1 MWYSQQSQLNGL
13 VMRNKLWI
21 VLLGMGLFSCQRS
34 MLNEQKRIDADLESF
49 RSSSQNSSVADVQA
63 CWKRDTLLLQL
74 IDSVLVRS
82 NDIKIGFL
90 DLAISRADFAQQ
102 RGLRKPVV
110 SGIVQPSLRRFGKYT
125 MDGVGNFDTQF
136 STNITK
142 DQIIP
147 ENLPDLQI
155 GLQASWEWD
164 IWGKLAKRKRAS
176 ALRYLAT
183 ESGQQWFITSL
194 VSEVAGAYGQLVAL
208 DQELEILKTNIS
220 IQHKAFELV
229 QVQKEAGV
237 VNESAV
243 QQLEAQW
250 LNSRAQEGDVLQ
262 QITLLENQIRYYLN
276 KPSAPIHRSK
286 YPFQCALDSTLF
298 TNVQIDQLERRPD
311 IRRAKLALE
320 GAFEVKESAKLALK
334 PSIVLSGIL
343 GVQGFQPAY
352 LFQLPASMAYQLLG
366 GITAP
371 WINRSALTSEILRSN
386 AQWKSLDLAYQ
397 NALINGFLEWD
408 NQVKS
413 LGYLQRQSQL
423 KEREVLLT
431 KGSINTVG
439 TLFLTANASY
449 LEVLTA
455 QQNALRS
462 ELELL
467 EISRKRWM
475 HAIQLYRVL
484 GGGW

>member
-1 MWYSQQSQLNGL
+1 
-13 VMRNKLWI
+13 MRNRFWI
-21 VLLGMGLFSCQRS
+21 LVLGLGIVSCQSNLSVQNRVNAD
-34 MLNEQKRIDADLESF
+34 LDTYRQPNEQA
-49 RSSSQNSSVADVQA
+49 SVSDVQA
-63 CWKRDTLLLQL
+63 CWKRDSLLVQL

-90 DLAISRADFAQQ
+90 EMAASRADFVYQ
-102 RGLRKPVV
+102 RGLRMPTVGGV
-110 SGIVQPSLRRFGKYT
+110 VQPSLRRFGKYT
-125 MDGVGNFDTQF
+125 MDGVGNFDTKF
-136 STNITK
+136 STNITR
-142 DQIIP
+142 DQVIP
-147 ENLPDLQI
+147 EHLPDLQI
-155 GLQASWEWD
+155 GVQSSWEWD
-164 IWGKLAKRKRAS
+164 IWGKLAKRKKAS

-183 ESGQQWFITSL
+183 ESGQQWLITSL
-194 VSEVAGAYGQLVAL
+194 VAEVASAYGQLIAL
-208 DQELEILKTNIS
+208 DKEMDILKANID
-220 IQHKAFELV
+220 IQRKAFELV
-229 QVQKEAGV
+229 KVQKEAGV

-243 QQLEAQW
+243 QQLEAQL

-262 QITLLENQIRYYLN
+262 QITVLENQVRYYLN
-276 KPSAPIHRSK
+276 KPGAVIKRSPF
-286 YPFQCALDSTLF
+286 PFQCSLDSTLF
-298 TNVQIDQLERRPD
+298 AHVQIDQLERRPD
-311 IRRAKLALE
+311 IRQAKLNLSA
-320 GAFEVKESAKLALK
+320 AFESKESAKLALK
-334 PSIVLSGIL
+334 PSVVLSGIL

-366 GITAP
+366 GITTP
-371 WINRSALTSEILRSN
+371 WLNRSAISADILRTD
-386 AQWKSLDLAYQ
+386 AQWKVQDLAYQ
-397 NALINGFLEWD
+397 NALIQGYLEWD
-408 NQVKS
+408 TQVKA

-431 KGSINTVG
+431 KGAINTVG

-467 EISRKRWM
+467 EYSRKRWT

>member
-1 MWYSQQSQLNGL
+1 MK
-13 VMRNKLWI
+13 NKYWI
-21 VLLGMGLFSCQRS
+21 LILGVILGSCQKG
-34 MLNEQKRIDADLESF
+34 LINDQKRVDADLIQY
-49 RSSSQNSSVADVQA
+49 RSPIENLSVSNVQE
-63 CWKRDTLLLQL
+63 CWKRDTLLTQL
-74 IDSVLVRS
+74 IDSVLIRS

-90 DLAISRADFAQQ
+90 EIASSRADFIYQG
-102 RGLRKPVV
+102 GLLRPFV
-110 SGIVQPSLRRFGKYT
+110 SGVFQPSLKRFGKYT
-125 MDGVGNFDTQF
+125 MDGVGNYDTQF

-147 ENLPDLQI
+147 EHLPDFQI
-155 GLQASWEWD
+155 GLQSSWEWD
-164 IWGKLAKRKRAS
+164 IWGKLAKRKKAS

-183 ESGQQWFITSL
+183 ESGQQWLITSM
-194 VSEVAGAYGQLVAL
+194 VSEVANAYGQLVAL
-208 DQELEILKTNIS
+208 DQELDILKSNIE
-220 IQHKAFELV
+220 IQRKAYELV

-262 QITLLENQIRYYLN
+262 QITVLENQIRYWLN
-276 KPSAPIHRSK
+276 KPQVPISRAK
-286 YPFQCALDSTLF
+286 YPFQCSLDSSLF
-298 TNVQIDQLERRPD
+298 LNVKIDQLERRPD
-311 IRRAKLALE
+311 IRSAKLLLE
-320 GAFEVKESAKLALK
+320 AAFEFKESAVLALK

-352 LFQLPASMAYQLLG
+352 LFQLPISMAYQVLG
-366 GITAP
+366 GMTSP
-371 WINRSALTSEILRSN
+371 WLNRSGILADILRSES
-386 AQWKSLDLAYQ
+386 QWKSRGLAYQ
-397 NALINGFLEWD
+397 NALIQGFLEWD
-408 NQVKS
+408 TQVKS
-413 LGYLQRQSQL
+413 LAYLQRQNQL
-423 KEREVLLT
+423 KEREVKLT
-431 KGSINTVG
+431 KGAINTIG

-467 EISRKRWM
+467 EISRKRWS

>member
-1 MWYSQQSQLNGL
+1 MKNKYWGL
-13 VMRNKLWI
+13 
-21 VLLGMGLFSCQRS
+21 LFVFALVSCQKAILRD
-34 MLNEQKRIDADLESF
+34 QKRIDLDL
-49 RSSSQNSSVADVQA
+49 SSYKQANDQTSVSDVQA
-63 CWKRDTLLLQL
+63 CWKRDSLLVQL

-90 DLAISRADFAQQ
+90 DMAMSRADFANQ
-102 RGLRKPVV
+102 RGLRKPMAAGV
-110 SGIVQPSLRRFGKYT
+110 IQPSLKRFGKYT
-125 MDGVGNFDTQF
+125 MDGVGNYDTQF
-136 STNITK
+136 SPNISK

-147 ENLPDLQI
+147 ENLPDLLI
-155 GLQASWEWD
+155 GMQASWEWD
-164 IWGKLAKRKRAS
+164 IWGKLAKRKKAS

-183 ESGQQWFITSL
+183 ESGQQWLITSL
-194 VSEVAGAYGQLVAL
+194 VSEVASAYGQLVSL

-220 IQHKAFELV
+220 IQRKAFELV
-229 QVQKEAGV
+229 QVQKEAGT

-243 QQLEAQW
+243 QQLEAQL

-262 QITLLENQIRYYLN
+262 QITVLENQIRYYLN
-276 KPSAPIHRSK
+276 KSGTKIKRSS
-286 YPFQCALDSTLF
+286 YPFQCAMDSTMF
-298 TNVQIDQLERRPD
+298 AHVKIDQLENRPD
-311 IRRAKLALE
+311 IRQAKLNLSA
-320 GAFEVKESAKLALK
+320 AFESKESAKLALK
-334 PSIVLSGIL
+334 PSVVLSGVL

-366 GITAP
+366 GITTP
-371 WINRSALTSEILRSN
+371 WLNRSAITADILRAD
-386 AQWKSLDLAYQ
+386 AQWKSQDLAYQ
-397 NALINGFLEWD
+397 NALIKGYLEWD
-408 NQVKS
+408 TQVKS
-413 LGYLQRQSQL
+413 LGYLQRQNQL

-431 KGSINTVG
+431 KGAINTVG

>member
-1 MWYSQQSQLNGL
+1 MLSLQHSRLNGQQ
-13 VMRNKLWI
+13 MRNRCWVI
-21 VLLGMGLFSCQRS
+21 LLVFGISACQTNLRFQ
-34 MLNEQKRIDADLESF
+34 NRVDADLVNY
-49 RSSSQNSSVADVQA
+49 RQNSEQASVSDVQA
-63 CWKRDTLLLQL
+63 CWKRDSLLVQL

-90 DLAISRADFAQQ
+90 EMAMSRADFAYQ
-102 RGLRKPVV
+102 RGLRKPVAAGV
-110 SGIVQPSLRRFGKYT
+110 IQPSLKRFGKYT

-136 STNITK
+136 SPNISK

-147 ENLPDLQI
+147 ENLPDLLI
-155 GLQASWEWD
+155 GMQASWEWD
-164 IWGKLAKRKRAS
+164 IWGKLAKRKKAS

-183 ESGQQWFITSL
+183 ESGQQWLITSL
-194 VSEVAGAYGQLVAL
+194 VSEVASAYGQLVSL

-220 IQHKAFELV
+220 IQRKAFELV
-229 QVQKEAGV
+229 QVQKEAGT

-243 QQLEAQW
+243 QQLEAQL

-262 QITLLENQIRYYLN
+262 QITVLENQVRYYLN
-276 KPSAPIHRSK
+276 KPGAKIKRSP
-286 YPFQCALDSTLF
+286 YPFQCALDSTMF
-298 TNVQIDQLERRPD
+298 ARVKIDQLENRPD
-311 IRRAKLALE
+311 IRQAKLNLSA
-320 GAFEVKESAKLALK
+320 AFESKESAKLALK
-334 PSIVLSGIL
+334 PSVVLSGVL

-366 GITAP
+366 GITTP
-371 WINRSALTSEILRSN
+371 WLNRSAITADILRSD

-397 NALINGFLEWD
+397 NALIKGYLEWD
-408 NQVKS
+408 TEVKS
-413 LGYLQRQSQL
+413 LGYLQRQNQL

-431 KGSINTVG
+431 KGAINTVG
-439 TLFLTANASY
+439 TLFLTANANY

-467 EISRKRWM
+467 EISRKRWT

>member
-1 MWYSQQSQLNGL
+1 MLGL
-13 VMRNKLWI
+13 GI
-21 VLLGMGLFSCQRS
+21 VSCQSNLSVQNRVNAD
-34 MLNEQKRIDADLESF
+34 LDTYRQPNEQA
-49 RSSSQNSSVADVQA
+49 SVSDVQA
-63 CWKRDTLLLQL
+63 CWKRDSLLVQL

-90 DLAISRADFAQQ
+90 EMAASRADFVYQ
-102 RGLRKPVV
+102 RGLRMPTVGGV
-110 SGIVQPSLRRFGKYT
+110 VQPSLRRFGKYT
-125 MDGVGNFDTQF
+125 MDGVGNFDTKF
-136 STNITK
+136 STNITR
-142 DQIIP
+142 DQVIP
-147 ENLPDLQI
+147 EHLPDLQI
-155 GLQASWEWD
+155 GVQSSWEWD
-164 IWGKLAKRKRAS
+164 IWGKLAKRKKAS

-183 ESGQQWFITSL
+183 ESGQQWLITSL
-194 VSEVAGAYGQLVAL
+194 VAEVASAYGQLIAL
-208 DQELEILKTNIS
+208 DKEMDILKANID
-220 IQHKAFELV
+220 IQRKAFELV
-229 QVQKEAGV
+229 KVQKEAGV

-243 QQLEAQW
+243 QQLEAQL

-262 QITLLENQIRYYLN
+262 QITVLENQVRYYLN
-276 KPSAPIHRSK
+276 KPGAVIKRSPF
-286 YPFQCALDSTLF
+286 PFQCSLDSTLF
-298 TNVQIDQLERRPD
+298 AHVQIDQLERRPD
-311 IRRAKLALE
+311 IRQAKLNLSA
-320 GAFEVKESAKLALK
+320 AFESKESAKLALK
-334 PSIVLSGIL
+334 PSVVLSGIL

-366 GITAP
+366 GITTP
-371 WINRSALTSEILRSN
+371 WLNRSAISADILRTD
-386 AQWKSLDLAYQ
+386 AQWKVQDLAYQ
-397 NALINGFLEWD
+397 NALIQGYLEWD
-408 NQVKS
+408 TQVKA

-431 KGSINTVG
+431 KGAINTVG

-467 EISRKRWM
+467 EYSRKRWT

>member
-1 MWYSQQSQLNGL
+1 VN
-13 VMRNKLWI
+13 
-21 VLLGMGLFSCQRS
+21 
-34 MLNEQKRIDADLESF
+34 ADLETY
-49 RSSSQNSSVADVQA
+49 RQPNEQVSVSDVQA
-63 CWKRDTLLLQL
+63 CWKRDSLLVQL

-90 DLAISRADFAQQ
+90 EMAASRADFMYQ
-102 RGLRKPVV
+102 RGVRMPTVG
-110 SGIVQPSLRRFGKYT
+110 GIVQPSVRRFGKYT
-125 MDGVGNFDTQF
+125 MDGIGNFDTNF
-136 STNITK
+136 SPNITD

-147 ENLPDLQI
+147 KNLPDLQM
-155 GLQASWEWD
+155 GLQSSWEWD
-164 IWGKLAKRKRAS
+164 VWGKLAKRKKAS

-183 ESGQQWFITSL
+183 ESGQQWLITSL
-194 VSEVAGAYGQLVAL
+194 VAEVAGAYGQLVAL
-208 DQELEILKTNIS
+208 DQELDILKSNIA
-220 IQHKAFELV
+220 IQRKAFELV

-250 LNSRAQEGDVLQ
+250 LNSRAQEGGVLQ
-262 QITLLENQIRYYLN
+262 QITVLENQIRYYLN
-276 KPSAPIHRSK
+276 KPTGDIKRAP

-298 TNVQIDQLERRPD
+298 ANVKIDQLEKRPD
-311 IRRAKLALE
+311 IRQAKLNLSA
-320 GAFEVKESAKLALK
+320 AFESKESAELALK

-352 LFQLPASMAYQLLG
+352 LFQLPASMAYQFLG
-366 GITAP
+366 GITTP
-371 WINRSALTSEILRSN
+371 WLNRSAIKADILRSD
-386 AQWKSLDLAYQ
+386 AQWKAQDLAYQ
-397 NALINGFLEWD
+397 NALVKGYLEWD
-408 NQVKS
+408 TQVKS
-413 LGYLQRQSQL
+413 LTYLQTQQQL
-423 KEREVLLT
+423 KQREVLLT
-431 KGSINTVG
+431 KGAISTVG

-467 EISRKRWM
+467 EISRNQWM
-475 HAIQLYRVL
+475 RAINLYRVL

>member
-1 MWYSQQSQLNGL
+1 MRNRFWIIGL
-13 VMRNKLWI
+13 VI
-21 VLLGMGLFSCQRS
+21 GLASCQSNLSIQNRV
-34 MLNEQKRIDADLESF
+34 NADLESY
-49 RSSSQNSSVADVQA
+49 RQANEGNTVSDVQA
-63 CWKRDTLLLQL
+63 CWKRDSLLVQL

-90 DLAISRADFAQQ
+90 EMAASRADFVYQ
-102 RGLRKPVV
+102 RGLRMPTVGGV
-110 SGIVQPSLRRFGKYT
+110 VQPSLRRFGKYT
-125 MDGVGNFDTQF
+125 MDGIGNFDTNF
-136 STNITK
+136 SPNITD

-147 ENLPDLQI
+147 KNLPDLQM
-155 GLQASWEWD
+155 GLQSSWEWD
-164 IWGKLAKRKRAS
+164 IWGKLAKRKKAS

-183 ESGQQWFITSL
+183 ESGQQWLITSL
-194 VSEVAGAYGQLVAL
+194 VAEVASAYGQLIAL
-208 DQELEILKTNIS
+208 DKEMDILKANID
-220 IQHKAFELV
+220 IQRKAFELV
-229 QVQKEAGV
+229 KVQKEAGV

-243 QQLEAQW
+243 QQLEAQL

-262 QITLLENQIRYYLN
+262 RITVLENQVRYYLN
-276 KPSAPIHRSK
+276 KPGAVIKRSPF
-286 YPFQCALDSTLF
+286 PFQCSLDSSLF
-298 TNVQIDQLERRPD
+298 AQVQIDQLERRPD
-311 IRRAKLALE
+311 IRQAKLNLSA
-320 GAFEVKESAKLALK
+320 AFESKESAKLALK
-334 PSIVLSGIL
+334 PSVVLSGIL

-366 GITAP
+366 GITTP
-371 WINRSALTSEILRSN
+371 WLNRSAISADILRTD
-386 AQWKSLDLAYQ
+386 AQWKVQDLAYQ
-397 NALINGFLEWD
+397 NALIQGYLEWD
-408 NQVKS
+408 TQVKS

-431 KGSINTVG
+431 KGAINTVG

-467 EISRKRWM
+467 EYSRKRWT

>member
-1 MWYSQQSQLNGL
+1 MKNNFL
-13 VMRNKLWI
+13 I
-21 VLLGMGLFSCQRS
+21 LLMGMSFFSCQRAL
-34 MLNEQKRIDADLESF
+34 LNEQKRIDADLESF
-49 RSSSQNSSVADVQA
+49 RSSGQTTSVSDIQA
-63 CWKRDTLLLQL
+63 CWKRDTLLLNL
-74 IDSVLVRS
+74 IDSVLANS

-90 DLAISRADFAQQ
+90 DLAISRADFVNQ
-102 RGLRKPVV
+102 RGMRKPMV
-110 SGIVQPSLRRFGKYT
+110 SGIIQPSLRRFGKYT
-125 MDGVGNFDTQF
+125 MDGIGNFDTNF
-136 STNITK
+136 SPNITD

-147 ENLPDLQI
+147 QNLPDLQM

-208 DQELEILKTNIS
+208 DQELDILKSNIS
-220 IQHKAFELV
+220 IQRKAFELV

-262 QITLLENQIRYYLN
+262 QITVLENQIRYFLN
-276 KPSAPIHRSK
+276 KPSASILRNK
-286 YPFQCALDSTLF
+286 YPFQCALDSSLF
-298 TNVQIDQLERRPD
+298 ANVQIDQLERRPD
-311 IRRAKLALE
+311 IRQAKLALE
-320 GAFEVKESAKLALK
+320 AAFEVKESAKLALK

-352 LFQLPASMAYQLLG
+352 LFQLPASMAYQLIG
-366 GITAP
+366 GITTP
-371 WINRSALTSEILRSN
+371 WINRSAITSEILQSN

-397 NALINGFLEWD
+397 NALINGFLEW
-408 NQVKS
+408 NTQVKS
-413 LGYLQRQSQL
+413 LEYLQKQNQL
-423 KEREVLLT
+423 KEREVILT
-431 KGSINTVG
+431 KGAINTVG

>member
-1 MWYSQQSQLNGL
+1 MRNRFWIIGL
-13 VMRNKLWI
+13 VI
-21 VLLGMGLFSCQRS
+21 GLASCQSNLSIQNRV
-34 MLNEQKRIDADLESF
+34 DADLETY
-49 RSSSQNSSVADVQA
+49 RQTNVGNSVSDVQA
-63 CWKRDTLLLQL
+63 CWKQDSLLVQL

-90 DLAISRADFAQQ
+90 EMAASRADFVYQ
-102 RGLRKPVV
+102 RGLRMPTVGGV
-110 SGIVQPSLRRFGKYT
+110 VQPSVRRFGKYT
-125 MDGVGNFDTQF
+125 MDGIGNFDTNF
-136 STNITK
+136 SPNITD

-147 ENLPDLQI
+147 KNLPDLQM
-155 GLQASWEWD
+155 GLQSSWEWD
-164 IWGKLAKRKRAS
+164 IWGKLAKRKKAS

-183 ESGQQWFITSL
+183 ESGQQWLITSL
-194 VSEVAGAYGQLVAL
+194 VAEVASAYGQLIAL
-208 DQELEILKTNIS
+208 DKVMDILKANID
-220 IQHKAFELV
+220 IQRKAFELV
-229 QVQKEAGV
+229 KVQKEAGV

-243 QQLEAQW
+243 QQLEAQL

-262 QITLLENQIRYYLN
+262 QITVLENQVRYYLN
-276 KPSAPIHRSK
+276 KPGAVIKRSPF
-286 YPFQCALDSTLF
+286 PFQCSLDSTLF
-298 TNVQIDQLERRPD
+298 AHVQIDQLERRPD
-311 IRRAKLALE
+311 IRQAKLNLSA
-320 GAFEVKESAKLALK
+320 AFESKESAKLALK
-334 PSIVLSGIL
+334 PSVVLSGIL

-366 GITAP
+366 GITTP
-371 WINRSALTSEILRSN
+371 WLNRSAISADILRTD
-386 AQWKSLDLAYQ
+386 AQWKVQDLAYQ
-397 NALINGFLEWD
+397 NALIQGYLEWD
-408 NQVKS
+408 TQVKS

-431 KGSINTVG
+431 KGAINTVG

-467 EISRKRWM
+467 EYSRKRWT

>member
-1 MWYSQQSQLNGL
+1 
-13 VMRNKLWI
+13 
-21 VLLGMGLFSCQRS
+21 LLGLGIISCQSNLSVQNRVNAD
-34 MLNEQKRIDADLESF
+34 LDTYRQPNEQA
-49 RSSSQNSSVADVQA
+49 SVSDVQA
-63 CWKRDTLLLQL
+63 CWKRDSLLVQL

-90 DLAISRADFAQQ
+90 ETAASRADFVYQ
-102 RGLRKPVV
+102 RGLRMPTVGGV
-110 SGIVQPSLRRFGKYT
+110 VQPSLRRFGKYT
-125 MDGVGNFDTQF
+125 MDGVGNFDTKF
-136 STNITK
+136 STNITRE
-142 DQIIP
+142 QIIP
-147 ENLPDLQI
+147 ENLPDLLI
-155 GLQASWEWD
+155 GVQSSWEWD
-164 IWGKLAKRKRAS
+164 IWGKLAKRKKAS

-183 ESGQQWFITSL
+183 ESGQQWLITSL
-194 VSEVAGAYGQLVAL
+194 VAEVASAYGQLIAL
-208 DQELEILKTNIS
+208 DKEMDILKANID
-220 IQHKAFELV
+220 IQRKAFELV
-229 QVQKEAGV
+229 KVQKEAGV

-243 QQLEAQW
+243 QQLEAQL

-262 QITLLENQIRYYLN
+262 QITVLENQVRYYLN
-276 KPSAPIHRSK
+276 KPGAVIKRSPF
-286 YPFQCALDSTLF
+286 PFQCSLDSSLF
-298 TNVQIDQLERRPD
+298 AHVQIDQLERRPD
-311 IRRAKLALE
+311 IRQAKLNLSA
-320 GAFEVKESAKLALK
+320 AFESKESAKLALK
-334 PSIVLSGIL
+334 PSVVLSGIL

-366 GITAP
+366 GITTP
-371 WINRSALTSEILRSN
+371 WLNRSAISADILRTD
-386 AQWKSLDLAYQ
+386 AQWKVQDLAYQ
-397 NALINGFLEWD
+397 NALIQGYLEWD
-408 NQVKS
+408 TQVKS

-431 KGSINTVG
+431 KGAINTVG

-467 EISRKRWM
+467 EYSRKRWT

>member
-1 MWYSQQSQLNGL
+1 MKNRFWILL
-13 VMRNKLWI
+13 V
-21 VLLGMGLFSCQRS
+21 GMGIFSCQSNLSVQNRV
-34 MLNEQKRIDADLESF
+34 DADLETYRQSNE
-49 RSSSQNSSVADVQA
+49 QSSVSDVQA
-63 CWKRDTLLLQL
+63 CWKRDSLLVEL

-90 DLAISRADFAQQ
+90 EMAASRADFVYQ
-102 RGLRKPVV
+102 RGLLAPVV
-110 SGIVQPSLRRFGKYT
+110 SGIIQPSARRFGKYT
-125 MDGVGNFDTQF
+125 MDGIGNFDTNF
-136 STNITK
+136 SPNITD
-142 DQIIP
+142 DQIISK
-147 ENLPDLQI
+147 NLPDLQL
-155 GLQASWEWD
+155 GLQSSWEWD
-164 IWGKLAKRKRAS
+164 VWGKLAKRKKAS

-183 ESGQQWFITSL
+183 ESGQQWFITTI
-194 VSEVAGAYGQLVAL
+194 VAEVASAYGHLVTL
-208 DQELEILKTNIS
+208 DQELSILKSNIT
-220 IQHKAFELV
+220 IQRRAFELV
-229 QVQKEAGV
+229 QVQKEAGA

-262 QITLLENQIRYYLN
+262 QITVLENQIRYYLN
-276 KPSAPIHRSK
+276 KPTGNIKRAP

-298 TNVQIDQLERRPD
+298 TNVKIDQLEKRPD
-311 IRRAKLALE
+311 IRQAKLNLSA
-320 GAFEVKESAKLALK
+320 AFESKESAKLALK
-334 PSIVLSGIL
+334 PSVVLSGIL

-366 GITAP
+366 GIATP
-371 WINRSALTSEILRSN
+371 WLNRSAITADILRSESS
-386 AQWKSLDLAYQ
+386 WKIQDLAYQ
-397 NALINGFLEWD
+397 NALINGYLEWD
-408 NQVKS
+408 TQVKS

-431 KGSINTVG
+431 KGAINTVG

-449 LEVLTA
+449 LDVLTA

-462 ELELL
+462 ELDLL
-467 EISRKRWM
+467 EFSRKRWT

>member
-1 MWYSQQSQLNGL
+1 MLGL
-13 VMRNKLWI
+13 GI
-21 VLLGMGLFSCQRS
+21 VSCQSNLSVQNRVNAD
-34 MLNEQKRIDADLESF
+34 LDTYRQPNEQA
-49 RSSSQNSSVADVQA
+49 SVSDVQA
-63 CWKRDTLLLQL
+63 CWKRDSLLVQL

-90 DLAISRADFAQQ
+90 EMAASRADFVYQ
-102 RGLRKPVV
+102 RGLRMPTVGGV
-110 SGIVQPSLRRFGKYT
+110 VQPSLRRFGKYT
-125 MDGVGNFDTQF
+125 MDGVGNFDTKF
-136 STNITK
+136 STNITR
-142 DQIIP
+142 DQVIP
-147 ENLPDLQI
+147 EHLPDLQI
-155 GLQASWEWD
+155 GVQSSWEWD
-164 IWGKLAKRKRAS
+164 IWGKLAKRKKAS

-183 ESGQQWFITSL
+183 ESGQQWLITSL
-194 VSEVAGAYGQLVAL
+194 VAEVASAYGQLIAL
-208 DQELEILKTNIS
+208 DKEMDILKANID
-220 IQHKAFELV
+220 IQRKAFELV
-229 QVQKEAGV
+229 KVQKEAGV

-243 QQLEAQW
+243 QQLEAQL

-262 QITLLENQIRYYLN
+262 QITVLENQVRYYLN
-276 KPSAPIHRSK
+276 KPGAVIKRSPF
-286 YPFQCALDSTLF
+286 PFQCSLDSTLF
-298 TNVQIDQLERRPD
+298 AHVQIDQLERRPD
-311 IRRAKLALE
+311 IRQAKLNLSA
-320 GAFEVKESAKLALK
+320 AFESKESAKLALK
-334 PSIVLSGIL
+334 PSVVLSGIL

-366 GITAP
+366 GITTP
-371 WINRSALTSEILRSN
+371 WLNRSAISADILRTD
-386 AQWKSLDLAYQ
+386 AQWKVQDLAYQ
-397 NALINGFLEWD
+397 NALIQGYLEWD
-408 NQVKS
+408 TQVKS

-431 KGSINTVG
+431 KGAINTVG

-467 EISRKRWM
+467 EYSRKRWT

>member
-1 MWYSQQSQLNGL
+1 MLGL
-13 VMRNKLWI
+13 GI
-21 VLLGMGLFSCQRS
+21 VSCQSNLSVQNRVNAD
-34 MLNEQKRIDADLESF
+34 LDTYRQPNEQA
-49 RSSSQNSSVADVQA
+49 SVSDVQA
-63 CWKRDTLLLQL
+63 CWKRDSLLVQL

-90 DLAISRADFAQQ
+90 EMAASRADFVYQ
-102 RGLRKPVV
+102 RGLRMPTVGGV
-110 SGIVQPSLRRFGKYT
+110 VQPSLRRFGKYT
-125 MDGVGNFDTQF
+125 MDGVGNFDTKF
-136 STNITK
+136 STNITR
-142 DQIIP
+142 DQVIP
-147 ENLPDLQI
+147 EHLPDLQI
-155 GLQASWEWD
+155 GVQSSWEWD
-164 IWGKLAKRKRAS
+164 IWGKLAKRKKAS

-183 ESGQQWFITSL
+183 ESGQQWLITSL
-194 VSEVAGAYGQLVAL
+194 VAEVASAYGQLIAL
-208 DQELEILKTNIS
+208 DKEMDILKANID
-220 IQHKAFELV
+220 IQRKAFELV
-229 QVQKEAGV
+229 KVQKEAGV

-243 QQLEAQW
+243 QQLEAQL

-262 QITLLENQIRYYLN
+262 QITVLENQVRYYLN
-276 KPSAPIHRSK
+276 KPGAVIKRSPF
-286 YPFQCALDSTLF
+286 PFQCSLDSTLF
-298 TNVQIDQLERRPD
+298 AHVQIDQLERRPD
-311 IRRAKLALE
+311 IRQAKLNLSA
-320 GAFEVKESAKLALK
+320 AFESKESAKLALK
-334 PSIVLSGIL
+334 PSVVLSGIL

-366 GITAP
+366 GITTP
-371 WINRSALTSEILRSN
+371 WLNRSAISADILRTD
-386 AQWKSLDLAYQ
+386 AQWKVQDLAYQ
-397 NALINGFLEWD
+397 NALIQGYLEWD
-408 NQVKS
+408 TQVKA

-431 KGSINTVG
+431 KGAITTVG

-467 EISRKRWM
+467 EYSRKRWT

>member
-1 MWYSQQSQLNGL
+1 VN
-13 VMRNKLWI
+13 
-21 VLLGMGLFSCQRS
+21 
-34 MLNEQKRIDADLESF
+34 ADLETYRQTNEGNTVS
-49 RSSSQNSSVADVQA
+49 DVQA
-63 CWKRDTLLLQL
+63 CWKRDSLLVQL

-90 DLAISRADFAQQ
+90 EMAASRADFVYQ
-102 RGLRKPVV
+102 RGLRMPTVGGV
-110 SGIVQPSLRRFGKYT
+110 VQPSLRRFGKYT
-125 MDGVGNFDTQF
+125 MDGIGNFDTNF
-136 STNITK
+136 SPNITD

-147 ENLPDLQI
+147 KNLPDLQM
-155 GLQASWEWD
+155 GLQSSWEID
-164 IWGKLAKRKRAS
+164 IWGKLAKRRKAS

-183 ESGQQWFITSL
+183 ESGQQWLITSL
-194 VSEVAGAYGQLVAL
+194 VADVASSYGQLIAL
-208 DQELEILKTNIS
+208 DKELDILKNNIE
-220 IQHKAFELV
+220 IQRKAFELV
-229 QVQKEAGV
+229 QVQKEAGS

-250 LNSRAQEGDVLQ
+250 LNSRAQEGNVLQ
-262 QITLLENQIRYYLN
+262 QITSLENDIRFLLN
-276 KPSAPIHRSK
+276 KPTASIHRSK
-286 YPFQCALDSTLF
+286 FPFQCALDTSLF
-298 TNVQIDQLERRPD
+298 ARLKIDQLGRRPD
-311 IRRAKLALE
+311 VKQAKLNLMA
-320 GAFEVKESAKLALK
+320 AFETKESAALALK

-371 WINRSALTSEILRSN
+371 WLNRSAITSEMLRTESSWK
-386 AQWKSLDLAYQ
+386 AQDLAYQ
-397 NALINGFLEWD
+397 NALVKGYLEWD
-408 NQVKS
+408 TQVKS
-413 LGYLQRQSQL
+413 LTYLQTQQQL
-423 KEREVLLT
+423 KQREVLLT
-431 KGSINTVG
+431 KGAINTVG

-467 EISRKRWM
+467 EISRNQWM
-475 HAIQLYRVL
+475 RAINLYRVL

>member
-1 MWYSQQSQLNGL
+1 MLGL
-13 VMRNKLWI
+13 GI
-21 VLLGMGLFSCQRS
+21 ISCQSNLSVQNRV
-34 MLNEQKRIDADLESF
+34 NADLDTYRHPSE
-49 RSSSQNSSVADVQA
+49 QASVSDVQA
-63 CWKRDTLLLQL
+63 CWKRDSLLVQL

-90 DLAISRADFAQQ
+90 ETAASRADFVYQ
-102 RGLRKPVV
+102 RGLRMPTVGGV
-110 SGIVQPSLRRFGKYT
+110 VQPSLRRFGKYT
-125 MDGVGNFDTQF
+125 MDGVGNFDTKF
-136 STNITK
+136 STNITRE
-142 DQIIP
+142 QIIP
-147 ENLPDLQI
+147 ENLPDLLI
-155 GLQASWEWD
+155 GVQSSWEWD
-164 IWGKLAKRKRAS
+164 IWGKLAKRKKAS

-183 ESGQQWFITSL
+183 ESGQQWLITSL
-194 VSEVAGAYGQLVAL
+194 VAEVASAYGQLIAL
-208 DQELEILKTNIS
+208 DKEMDILKANID
-220 IQHKAFELV
+220 IQRKAFELV
-229 QVQKEAGV
+229 KVQKEAGV

-243 QQLEAQW
+243 QQLEAQL

-262 QITLLENQIRYYLN
+262 QITVLENQVRYYLN
-276 KPSAPIHRSK
+276 KPGAVIKRSPF
-286 YPFQCALDSTLF
+286 PFQCSLDSSLF
-298 TNVQIDQLERRPD
+298 AHVQIDQLERRPD
-311 IRRAKLALE
+311 IRQAKLNLSA
-320 GAFEVKESAKLALK
+320 AFESKESAKLALK
-334 PSIVLSGIL
+334 PSVVLSGIL

-366 GITAP
+366 GITTP
-371 WINRSALTSEILRSN
+371 WLNRSAISADILRTD
-386 AQWKSLDLAYQ
+386 AQWKVQDLAYQ
-397 NALINGFLEWD
+397 NALIQGYLEWD
-408 NQVKS
+408 TQVKS

-431 KGSINTVG
+431 KGAINTVG

-467 EISRKRWM
+467 EYSRKRWT

>member
-1 MWYSQQSQLNGL
+1 MKNSLYALCLVFVLGSCTSGL
-13 VMRNKLWI
+13 IKEQYKLQAE
-21 VLLGMGLFSCQRS
+21 LGTYR
-34 MLNEQKRIDADLESF
+34 EPEEEK
-49 RSSSQNSSVADVQA
+49 SVADVQE
-63 CWKRDTLLLQL
+63 CWKRDTLLVQL

-90 DLAISRADFAQQ
+90 QLAMAKADFGYQ
-102 RGLRKPVV
+102 RGLLKPAVN
-110 SGIVQPSLRRFGKYT
+110 GIVQPSMRRFGKYT
-125 MDGVGNFDTQF
+125 MDGIGNFDTNF
-136 STNITK
+136 SPNITD

-147 ENLPDLQI
+147 KNLPDLQI
-155 GLQASWEWD
+155 GLQSSWELD
-164 IWGKLAKRKRAS
+164 IWGKLAKRRKAS

-183 ESGQQWFITSL
+183 ESGQQWLITSL
-194 VSEVAGAYGQLVAL
+194 VADVASSYGQLIAL
-208 DQELEILKTNIS
+208 DKELDILKNNIE
-220 IQHKAFELV
+220 IQRKAFELV
-229 QVQKEAGV
+229 QVQKEAGS

-250 LNSRAQEGDVLQ
+250 LNSRAQEGNVLQ
-262 QITLLENQIRYYLN
+262 QITTLENDIRFLLN
-276 KPSAPIHRSK
+276 KPTATIHRSK
-286 YPFQCALDSTLF
+286 FPFQCALDTSLF
-298 TNVQIDQLERRPD
+298 TRLKIDQLGRRPD
-311 IRRAKLALE
+311 VKQAKLNLMA
-320 GAFEVKESAKLALK
+320 AFETKESAALALK

-371 WINRSALTSEILRSN
+371 WLNRSAITSEMLRTESSWK
-386 AQWKSLDLAYQ
+386 AQDLAYQ
-397 NALINGFLEWD
+397 NALVKGYLEWD
-408 NQVKS
+408 TQVKS
-413 LGYLQRQSQL
+413 LTYLQTQQQL
-423 KEREVLLT
+423 KQREVLLT
-431 KGSINTVG
+431 KGAINTVG

-467 EISRKRWM
+467 EISRNQWM
-475 HAIQLYRVL
+475 RAINLYRVL

>member
-1 MWYSQQSQLNGL
+1 MLGL
-13 VMRNKLWI
+13 GI
-21 VLLGMGLFSCQRS
+21 VSCQSNLSVQNRV
-34 MLNEQKRIDADLESF
+34 NADLDTYRQPKE
-49 RSSSQNSSVADVQA
+49 QASVSDVQA
-63 CWKRDTLLLQL
+63 CWKQDSLLVQL

-90 DLAISRADFAQQ
+90 EMAASRADFVYQ
-102 RGLRKPVV
+102 RGLRMPTVGGV
-110 SGIVQPSLRRFGKYT
+110 VQPSVRRFGKYT
-125 MDGVGNFDTQF
+125 MDGIGNFDTNF
-136 STNITK
+136 SPNITD

-147 ENLPDLQI
+147 KNLPDLQM
-155 GLQASWEWD
+155 GLQSSWEWD
-164 IWGKLAKRKRAS
+164 IWGKLAKRKKAS

-183 ESGQQWFITSL
+183 ESGQHWLITSL
-194 VSEVAGAYGQLVAL
+194 VAEVASAYGQLIAL
-208 DQELEILKTNIS
+208 DKEMDILKANID
-220 IQHKAFELV
+220 IQRKAFELV
-229 QVQKEAGV
+229 KVQKEAGV

-243 QQLEAQW
+243 QQLEAQL

-262 QITLLENQIRYYLN
+262 QITVLENQVRYYLN
-276 KPSAPIHRSK
+276 KPGAVIKRSPF
-286 YPFQCALDSTLF
+286 PFQCSLDSALF
-298 TNVQIDQLERRPD
+298 AQVQIDQLERRPD
-311 IRRAKLALE
+311 IRQAKLNLSA
-320 GAFEVKESAKLALK
+320 AFESKESAKLALK
-334 PSIVLSGIL
+334 PSVVLSGIL

-366 GITAP
+366 GITTP
-371 WINRSALTSEILRSN
+371 WLNRSAISADILRTD
-386 AQWKSLDLAYQ
+386 AQWKVQDLAYQ
-397 NALINGFLEWD
+397 NALIQGYLEWD
-408 NQVKS
+408 TQVKA

-431 KGSINTVG
+431 KGAITTVG

-467 EISRKRWM
+467 EYSRKRWT

>member
-1 MWYSQQSQLNGL
+1 MIGL
-13 VMRNKLWI
+13 A
-21 VLLGMGLFSCQRS
+21 SCQSNISIQNRV
-34 MLNEQKRIDADLESF
+34 NADLETY
-49 RSSSQNSSVADVQA
+49 RQPNEQVSVSDVQA
-63 CWKRDTLLLQL
+63 CWKRDSLLVQL

-90 DLAISRADFAQQ
+90 EMAASRADFMYQ
-102 RGLRKPVV
+102 RGVRMPTVG
-110 SGIVQPSLRRFGKYT
+110 GIVQPSVRRFGKYT
-125 MDGVGNFDTQF
+125 MDGIGNFDTNF
-136 STNITK
+136 SPNITD

-147 ENLPDLQI
+147 KNLPDLQM
-155 GLQASWEWD
+155 GLQSSWEWD
-164 IWGKLAKRKRAS
+164 VWGKLAKRKKAS

-183 ESGQQWFITSL
+183 ESGQQWLITSL
-194 VSEVAGAYGQLVAL
+194 VAEVAGAYGQLVAL
-208 DQELEILKTNIS
+208 DQELDILKSNIA
-220 IQHKAFELV
+220 IQRKAFELV

-250 LNSRAQEGDVLQ
+250 LNSRAQEGGVLQ
-262 QITLLENQIRYYLN
+262 QITVLENQIRYYLN
-276 KPSAPIHRSK
+276 KPTGDIKRAP

-298 TNVQIDQLERRPD
+298 ANVKIDQLEKRPD
-311 IRRAKLALE
+311 IRQAKLNLSA
-320 GAFEVKESAKLALK
+320 AFESKESAELALK

-352 LFQLPASMAYQLLG
+352 LFQLPASMAYQFLG
-366 GITAP
+366 GITTP
-371 WINRSALTSEILRSN
+371 WLNRSAIKADILRSD
-386 AQWKSLDLAYQ
+386 AQWKAQDLAYQ
-397 NALINGFLEWD
+397 NALVKGYLEWD
-408 NQVKS
+408 TQVKS
-413 LGYLQRQSQL
+413 LTYLQTQQQL
-423 KEREVLLT
+423 KQREVLLT
-431 KGSINTVG
+431 KGAISTVG

-467 EISRKRWM
+467 EISRNQWM
-475 HAIQLYRVL
+475 RAINLYRVL

>member
-1 MWYSQQSQLNGL
+1 
-13 VMRNKLWI
+13 V
-21 VLLGMGLFSCQRS
+21 
-34 MLNEQKRIDADLESF
+34 DADLETY
-49 RSSSQNSSVADVQA
+49 RQANEGNSVSDIQA
-63 CWKRDTLLLQL
+63 CWKRDSLLVQL

-90 DLAISRADFAQQ
+90 EMAASRADFVYQ
-102 RGLRKPVV
+102 RGLRKPMV
-110 SGIVQPSLRRFGKYT
+110 SGIIQPSLRRFGKYT

-136 STNITK
+136 SPNITK

-155 GLQASWEWD
+155 GVQSSWEWD
-164 IWGKLAKRKRAS
+164 VWGKLAKRKKAS

-183 ESGQQWFITSL
+183 ESGQQWLITSI
-194 VSEVAGAYGQLVAL
+194 VAEVAGAYGQLVAL
-208 DQELEILKTNIS
+208 DQELSILKTNIA
-220 IQHKAFELV
+220 IQRKAFELV

-262 QITLLENQIRYYLN
+262 QITVLENQIRYYLN
-276 KPSAPIHRSK
+276 KPTGNIKRAP

-298 TNVQIDQLERRPD
+298 ANVKIDQLEKRPD
-311 IRRAKLALE
+311 IRQAKLNLSA
-320 GAFEVKESAKLALK
+320 AFESKESAKLALK
-334 PSIVLSGIL
+334 PSVVLSGVL

-366 GITAP
+366 GITTP
-371 WINRSALTSEILRSN
+371 WLNRSAITADILRSESH
-386 AQWKSLDLAYQ
+386 WKVQDLAYQ
-397 NALINGFLEWD
+397 NALINAYLEWD
-408 NQVKS
+408 TQVKS

-431 KGSINTVG
+431 KGAINTVG
-439 TLFLTANASY
+439 TLFLTTNASY

-462 ELELL
+462 ELDLL
-467 EISRKRWM
+467 EFSRKRWT